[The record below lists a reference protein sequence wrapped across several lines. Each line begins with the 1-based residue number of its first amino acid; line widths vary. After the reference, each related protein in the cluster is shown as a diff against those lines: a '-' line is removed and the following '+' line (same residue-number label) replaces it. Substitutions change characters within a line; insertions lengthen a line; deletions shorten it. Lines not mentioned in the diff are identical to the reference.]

1 MILPAVSGV
10 LLLLFLVF
18 LLITES
24 VQITRVRGR
33 EGFIHVDDVE
43 CQEVV
48 DSDAPLGIAKKYT
61 IYTDG
66 IDRDSCSLQSNG

>member
-24 VQITRVRGR
+24 VQITRVHGR

-43 CQEVV
+43 FQEV
-48 DSDAPLGIAKKYT
+48 
-61 IYTDG
+61 
-66 IDRDSCSLQSNG
+66 

>member
-1 MILPAVSGV
+1 MNGKKRNVKRLMHRLSVILPVVSGV

-33 EGFIHVDDVE
+33 EDFIHVDDVE
-43 CQEVV
+43 CQEV
-48 DSDAPLGIAKKYT
+48 
-61 IYTDG
+61 
-66 IDRDSCSLQSNG
+66 

>member
-33 EGFIHVDDVE
+33 EDFIHVDEVE
-43 CQEVV
+43 CKEV
-48 DSDAPLGIAKKYT
+48 
-61 IYTDG
+61 
-66 IDRDSCSLQSNG
+66 

>member
-1 MILPAVSGV
+1 MSGKKRDVKGLTHRLSMILPAVSGV

-33 EGFIHVDDVE
+33 EDFIHVDDVE
-43 CQEVV
+43 FQEV
-48 DSDAPLGIAKKYT
+48 
-61 IYTDG
+61 
-66 IDRDSCSLQSNG
+66 

>member
-24 VQITRVRGR
+24 VQIARVRGR
-33 EGFIHVDDVE
+33 EDFIHVDDVE
-43 CQEVV
+43 CQEV
-48 DSDAPLGIAKKYT
+48 
-61 IYTDG
+61 
-66 IDRDSCSLQSNG
+66 

>member
-10 LLLLFLVF
+10 LLLLF

-33 EGFIHVDDVE
+33 EDFIHVDDVE
-43 CQEVV
+43 CQEV
-48 DSDAPLGIAKKYT
+48 
-61 IYTDG
+61 
-66 IDRDSCSLQSNG
+66 